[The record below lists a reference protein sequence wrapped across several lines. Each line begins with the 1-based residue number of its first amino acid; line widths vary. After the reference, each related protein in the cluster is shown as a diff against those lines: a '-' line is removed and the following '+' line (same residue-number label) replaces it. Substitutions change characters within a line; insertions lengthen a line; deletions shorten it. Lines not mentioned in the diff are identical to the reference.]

1 MNIFKGIKDITNVQA
16 MRTRL
21 QFQKGRHERLETQ
34 VKKLQALVKNN
45 LLSLTEAKSS
55 YVGNKYT
62 SYSGAVEEIN
72 NKYVGT
78 ADWGVLQAGSIIDL
92 RAAFII
98 GEGLEVVE
106 VEEGAEAEVEWTKR
120 FLEYNDLDQEIVQE
134 FAKEA
139 EIEGKI
145 ALKLA
150 HDKVKVDDKDVDMIT
165 VRFISWTDK
174 KYKVETDPQDYT
186 KYTKLTWKPKDKDKN
201 ETLNE
206 KEFVY
211 KKFGGRISKPNEAA
225 PKIMKCLTQV
235 ENLDKALRDWREIDR
250 LFASPIP
257 HIEVE
262 NAETAK
268 KVKAEVAKV
277 NWKIKKMFVH
287 TGKLGF
293 ASPDIKGIESLEKEI
308 TTLAKMI
315 SGTTGIPVHFLGF
328 PDLMSNRSTSE
339 NLMELVSGSTLK
351 ERETWIGAYDEVIAK
366 GMEMTNAL
374 NAQYSELRKLDPK
387 KVKVTIPIIT
397 KEQYEHIEKIY
408 LPAAIAGKISD
419 EAFQEKLPGFDMEAE
434 QKRKEDKE
442 KSEFERV
449 MKENEDL
456 KTDLASKEIFGDGG
470 GTNAVSE

>member
-1 MNIFKGIKDITNVQA
+1 MNIIKGIKNIANVQA

-21 QFQKGRHERLETQ
+21 RFQKGRHEKLETQ
-34 VKKLQALVKNN
+34 VKKLQALVKND
-45 LLSLTEAKSS
+45 LLSLTSAQATYK
-55 YVGNKYT
+55 GNKYT
-62 SYSGAVEEIN
+62 SYSSAVEEIN

-78 ADWGVLQAGSIIDL
+78 ADWGVLQTGSIVDL

-98 GEGLEVVE
+98 GEGIEVVP
-106 VEEGAEAEVEWTKR
+106 VTEGAKAEIEWVKR
-120 FLEYNDLDQEIVQE
+120 FLEHNDLDQEMVQE

-145 ALKLA
+145 ALKLVA
-150 HDKVKVDDKDVDMIT
+150 PDMVKIDDEEVNTIT

-186 KYTKLTWKPKDKDKN
+186 KYTKLTWKPKNKDKN

-206 KEFVY
+206 GEFVY

-262 NAETAK
+262 NAEVAK
-268 KVKAEVAKV
+268 KVKAEIAKV

-287 TGKLGF
+287 TGKLAF
-293 ASPDIKGIESLEKEI
+293 ASPDIQGIDSLEREI

-366 GMEMTNAL
+366 GMEMTNML
-374 NAQYSELRKLDPK
+374 VNQGMSKDRRLDPK

-397 KEQYEHIEKIY
+397 KEHYEHIEKIY

-434 QKRKEDKE
+434 QKRKAEKE

-456 KTDLASKEIFGDGG
+456 KTDLASKELFGDEGG
-470 GTNAVSE
+470 EEE